1 MSSLDQLS
9 KRSPNTI
16 RQSKRLRD
24 KDDRVSLDQPSV
36 AGSNSSIAGSPTT
49 ADRSPS
55 TVISPTDQTSDFDL
69 LICSF
74 SLSFSNAQSST
85 VTSSSPT
92 PNSNS
97 SNNQSTASASTLAN
111 QQQQQQLLQ
120 DNGEPP
126 FLAVGTEVSA
136 KYKGAFCEARI
147 QKVERLVKC
156 RVTFKNNLGT
166 VIVTDDNIKGPLR
179 VGASIEA
186 KHPDKN
192 CYLEATISKIIDA
205 SQYTVIFDDGD
216 ITTLRRT
223 SLCLKSGKHF
233 AESESLDHLPLTN
246 PEHFGNPVSLNA
258 RGNRRRRRRS
268 AYSTTASVLS
278 SNTAQFSDNDDES
291 IDGSGTSVDD
301 EDSSSIVTHQSN
313 STTTTQTNYKLNSN
327 GTGGKAEPGSNESL
341 EYGKVICVDEKRST
355 KLKDLWFPGLIVL
368 PSAQENSKV
377 DIKEN
382 YLVKSFVNGRFYPL
396 ARKDAKE
403 FTKELGGQILN
414 DSNSSTSLKSAIE
427 KALNY
432 LDKHELPPSWDY
444 EALVGSSSINEN
456 GGAGDEENESSSD
469 LESLLDDELDL
480 DDAKSVEEK
489 DRFVAQLYKY
499 MDERGTPINKT
510 PTIWNDDLDL
520 YNLYRLVDKM
530 NGYNRVTNK
539 NGWKTVYNKLLPNN
553 ETATQASAN
562 QLRLAY
568 KKYLLNFVDFFRKLG
583 CTMVDTC
590 MYSSRTG
597 TSRTARS
604 ERNWRNL
611 SEQSAAKPEHTL
623 GKDKT
628 RRKKSTATNE
638 SVEKKEE
645 DEKKPT
651 VEEEK
656 SGSGKKTTAVK
667 RARKYGRKKF
677 KLGAE
682 EDSSNVNGNEPEE
695 KYIPNDSDFESDSD
709 NFSTPTIPK
718 ESTVAIGDRIR
729 VKYGKG
735 KQLKVYEA
743 KVMNVVDAEA
753 DDPLKIKY
761 FVHYTGW
768 NTRYD
773 EWITRHR
780 IVEIVCDK
788 SPKRRGGNKSK
799 NKGVPLSEEQQA
811 MVQVKP
817 EPVAV
822 KLEPQQASAAVG
834 KRGRPSAGNFRNQPA
849 AEKPAVETKT
859 TVKNEPATTKKPPA
873 ASPTKRSRGRSEC
886 LEVDPDDNEQILSVV
901 ESTKKGEE
909 MEVESGIEK
918 QADTEDEESVE
929 SKEPDRRYGY
939 KKLKRSD
946 SFRSNS
952 LRRQEPEKV
961 PDATQSDDESAS
973 RKSGAL
979 KIEEDPLNRRKQRKK
994 KNDKTATAQ
1003 IEQTPSSPPPPL
1015 AASSAKEKEDK
1026 PQQQQQP
1033 QSSAAASAKK
1043 RKAQGQQ
1050 NVSSSGDE
1058 DDSNSSSNMGNKF
1071 SKRKRILNSKYRQD
1085 STLVKSEPASSS
1097 SSSSLQSA
1105 KEAVELLPRKRSKEE
1120 SVKSEKLTSQSD
1132 ENQQEAT
1139 RQSAAKSS
1147 KETEAEPATVA
1158 SSEQANNFLLC
1169 KEEIPASP
1177 SCDEN
1182 SHQQPASK
1190 NSSTLKNSST
1200 SDQLLKE
1207 SKLSSTNKQPT
1218 TDNAAGASAV
1228 NQKSGPSS
1236 LTAIS
1241 SSTTVQ
1247 TAKLCSTNENSK
1259 EIQNE
1264 KIKTSVA
1271 SSVHSN
1277 HKENSTTNDASSPA
1291 AVVARKESDDAECV
1305 QFTPPTTPES
1315 LKSSSTVCSHNDKD
1329 SNDEKTIH
1337 DKNESCETTK
1347 EHGKIETHG
1356 LDMIASATSKLDEM
1370 EKQNSDALKKENLDA
1385 QAANFSPRK
1394 KRRGRGRTMSQSE
1407 QADLFNASYN
1417 REKESLSATIKELS
1431 SSIQKVKGCKTRGSL
1446 GRKVKQNQN
1455 VDCTS
1460 ESTSHSDNFEPT
1472 SPSILN
1478 CISLD
1483 FYNPTSKYNFC
1494 VPLDESLETD
1504 KRIQILQERLQELRK
1519 TYLNIKSELAT
1530 IERRRKKCK
1539 RKERS
1544 STPSSPGSQT
1554 EHQKSGSP
1562 QSAASSSSSSNK
1574 ESGLQRSNSFST
1586 TENSTNNH
1594 LEASEPVC

>member
-1 MSSLDQLS
+1 M
-9 KRSPNTI
+9 
-16 RQSKRLRD
+16 
-24 KDDRVSLDQPSV
+24 
-36 AGSNSSIAGSPTT
+36 
-49 ADRSPS
+49 
-55 TVISPTDQTSDFDL
+55 
-69 LICSF
+69 
-74 SLSFSNAQSST
+74 
-85 VTSSSPT
+85 
-92 PNSNS
+92 
-97 SNNQSTASASTLAN
+97 AS
-111 QQQQQQLLQ
+111 QQQLLQ

-166 VIVTDDNIKGPLR
+166 VIVTDDNIKGTLR
-179 VGASIEA
+179 VGAQIEA

-268 AYSTTASVLS
+268 AYSTTASSVLS

-313 STTTTQTNYKLNSN
+313 STTTTQINYKLASN
-327 GTGGKAEPGSNESL
+327 GNNGKEHESL
-341 EYGKVICVDEKRST
+341 DYGKVICVDHDEKRST

-377 DIKEN
+377 DTKEN

-396 ARKDAKE
+396 PRKDCKE
-403 FTKELGGQILN
+403 FTKELGSQILN
-414 DSNSSTSLKSAIE
+414 DSNSSTSLKSGVE
-427 KALNY
+427 KAVNY
-432 LDKHELPPSWDY
+432 LDKHELPASWDY
-444 EALVGSSSINEN
+444 EALVGSSSIAEN
-456 GGAGDEENESSSD
+456 GEEDNESSSD
-469 LESLLDDELDL
+469 LESLLDDDLDL
-480 DDAKSVEEK
+480 DDEKSNEEK

-520 YNLYRLVDKM
+520 YNLYRLVIKM
-530 NGYNRVTNK
+530 GGYNRVTNK
-539 NGWKTVYNKLLPNN
+539 NGWKTVYSKLLPNN
-553 ETATQASAN
+553 ENATQASAN

-590 MYSSRTG
+590 LYSSRTG

-611 SEQSAAKPEHTL
+611 SESAKPEPAL
-623 GKDKT
+623 SKEKT

-638 SVEKKEE
+638 STAEKKEE
-645 DEKKPT
+645 DDKKTAGEDEKNGKKPT
-651 VEEEK
+651 TV
-656 SGSGKKTTAVK
+656 VK

-677 KLGAE
+677 KLGAGE
-682 EDSSNVNGNEPEE
+682 EDSSNNVNGNEPEE

-718 ESTVAIGDRIR
+718 ESIVAIGDRIR

-743 KVMNVVDAEA
+743 KVMNLVDTEEA
-753 DDPLKIKY
+753 DDPAKLKY

-773 EWITRHR
+773 EWIKRNR

-822 KLEPQQASAAVG
+822 KAELQAASLAILG
-834 KRGRPSAGNFRNQPA
+834 KRGRPSATNFRNQPV
-849 AEKPAVETKT
+849 EKPTVETKL
-859 TVKNEPATTKKPPA
+859 VKNEPPVSSKKQPA
-873 ASPTKRSRGRSEC
+873 ASPTKRSRQRSEC
-886 LEVDPDDNEQILSVV
+886 LEIDQDDNEQTLSVV
-901 ESTKKGEE
+901 ESTKKADE
-909 MEVESGIEK
+909 MEVENSIDK
-918 QADTEDEESVE
+918 QDTEEEESTE
-929 SKEPDRRYGY
+929 SKEPEKRYGY

-946 SFRSNS
+946 SFRSIS
-952 LRRQEPEKV
+952 LRRQEPEKPV
-961 PDATQSDDESAS
+961 DAVHSDDESAS
-973 RKSGAL
+973 RKISSVAQ
-979 KIEEDPLNRRKQRKK
+979 KPEEDQLSRRKRKK
-994 KNDKTATAQ
+994 KNEKTTPP
-1003 IEQTPSSPPPPL
+1003 IEQNTTPSSPPAPPPS
-1015 AASSAKEKEDK
+1015 AAKEKEDK
-1026 PQQQQQP
+1026 QSQQP
-1033 QSSAAASAKK
+1033 QSSVAASAKK
-1043 RKAQGQQ
+1043 RKAQSQQ

-1058 DDSNSSSNMGNKF
+1058 DDSNSSSNMANKLT
-1071 SKRKRILNSKYRQD
+1071 KRKRILNSKYRQD
-1085 STLVKSEPASSS
+1085 NALVKTEATSS
-1097 SSSSLQSA
+1097 QPA
-1105 KEAVELLPRKRSKEE
+1105 KEIASELPRKRSKEE
-1120 SVKSEKLTSQSD
+1120 TSVKSEKLVSQQPD
-1132 ENQQEAT
+1132 ENQQQEAT
-1139 RQSAAKSS
+1139 KKSTSPKS
-1147 KETEAEPATVA
+1147 KETTETEPATVA
-1158 SSEQANNFLLC
+1158 ASSEPANNFLLC

-1182 SHQQPASK
+1182 SHQQLTSK

-1200 SDQLLKE
+1200 SDNQQLLKE
-1207 SKLSSTNKQPT
+1207 SKLSSTNKQPLSDSPT
-1218 TDNAAGASAV
+1218 SASAV
-1228 NQKSGPSS
+1228 AQKSGPSS
-1236 LTAIS
+1236 LNTAI
-1241 SSTTVQ
+1241 TATVQ
-1247 TAKLCSTNENSK
+1247 TAKLCSIIENSK
-1259 EIQNE
+1259 EIQKE
-1264 KIKTSVA
+1264 KIKSTTSVA
-1271 SSVHSN
+1271 TSKQSVSPVN
-1277 HKENSTTNDASSPA
+1277 SKENSTANDSSSA
-1291 AVVARKESDDAECV
+1291 AKKESDETECV

-1315 LKSSSTVCSHNDKD
+1315 LKSNSTVCSQNDKE
-1329 SNDEKTIH
+1329 SNDEKTVH
-1337 DKNESCETTK
+1337 DKADCETEAK
-1347 EHGKIETHG
+1347 EHDKIETHG
-1356 LDMIASATSKLDEM
+1356 LDMIATASSKLDEL
-1370 EKQNSDALKKENLDA
+1370 EKQNNESLKKKENLDA
-1385 QAANFSPRK
+1385 IAPNNNFSPRK
-1394 KRRGRGRTMSQSE
+1394 KRRGRGRTSSQSE
-1407 QADLFNASYN
+1407 QTCGGSLASNLFNTSYS
-1417 REKESLSATIKELS
+1417 REKDALSASIKELS

-1455 VDCTS
+1455 IDCTS
-1460 ESTSHSDNFEPT
+1460 ESTSHSDNLEPT

-1494 VPLDESLETD
+1494 MPLDESLETD
-1504 KRIQILQERLQELRK
+1504 KRIQILQERLTELRK

-1539 RKERS
+1539 RKERNS
-1544 STPSSPGSQT
+1544 MPSSPGSQT
-1554 EHQKSGSP
+1554 ENQKTNSP
-1562 QSAASSSSSSNK
+1562 QSASSIGSSNK
-1574 ESGLQRSNSFST
+1574 DSNGHHSGLQRSNSFST
-1586 TENSTNNH
+1586 DSTNH

>member
-1 MSSLDQLS
+1 MSS
-9 KRSPNTI
+9 
-16 RQSKRLRD
+16 
-24 KDDRVSLDQPSV
+24 
-36 AGSNSSIAGSPTT
+36 
-49 ADRSPS
+49 
-55 TVISPTDQTSDFDL
+55 
-69 LICSF
+69 
-74 SLSFSNAQSST
+74 
-85 VTSSSPT
+85 
-92 PNSNS
+92 
-97 SNNQSTASASTLAN
+97 
-111 QQQQQQLLQ
+111 QQQLLQ

-147 QKVERLVKC
+147 QKVEHLVKC

-268 AYSTTASVLS
+268 AYSTTASSVLS
-278 SNTAQFSDNDDES
+278 SNIAQFSDNDDES

-313 STTTTQTNYKLNSN
+313 STITTQTNYKLNSN
-327 GTGGKAEPGSNESL
+327 GTSGKENESL
-341 EYGKVICVDEKRST
+341 DYGKVICVDEKRST

-368 PSAQENSKV
+368 PSAQENCKV
-377 DIKEN
+377 DMKEN

-396 ARKDAKE
+396 PRKDAKE

-414 DSNSSTSLKSAIE
+414 DSNSSTSLKSGIE

-444 EALVGSSSINEN
+444 EALVGSSINEN
-456 GGAGDEENESSSD
+456 GGAGDEDNESSSD
-469 LESLLDDELDL
+469 LESLLDDDLDL

-553 ETATQASAN
+553 EAATQASAN

-568 KKYLLNFVDFFRKLG
+568 KKYLLNFVDFVRKLG

-590 MYSSRTG
+590 MYTSRTG
-597 TSRTARS
+597 SSRTARS

-611 SEQSAAKPEHTL
+611 SEQSAAKPEQTL
-623 GKDKT
+623 NKDKT

-638 SVEKKEE
+638 STEKKEE

-656 SGSGKKTTAVK
+656 TGSGKKATTVK

-682 EDSSNVNGNEPEE
+682 DDSSNVNGNEPDE

-743 KVMNVVDAEA
+743 KVMNLVDAEA

-799 NKGVPLSEEQQA
+799 NKGVPLSEEQA

-817 EPVAV
+817 EPATV
-822 KLEPQQASAAVG
+822 KVEPAQASTAVLG
-834 KRGRPSAGNFRNQPA
+834 KRGRQGVSNFRGQPV

-859 TVKNEPATTKKPPA
+859 TVKTEPASTKKLPA
-873 ASPTKRSRGRSEC
+873 ASPTKRSRGRSQC
-886 LEVDPDDNEQILSVV
+886 LDADQDDNEQILSVV
-901 ESTKKGEE
+901 ESVKKAEE
-909 MEVESGIEK
+909 MEVESVAEK
-918 QADTEDEESVE
+918 QAADTEDEESAE
-929 SKEPDRRYGY
+929 NKDSDRRYGY

-946 SFRSNS
+946 SFRSGS

-973 RKSGAL
+973 KKSGAL
-979 KIEEDPLNRRKQRKK
+979 KVEEDPLNRRKQQRKK
-994 KNDKTATAQ
+994 KNDKTAPT
-1003 IEQTPSSPPPPL
+1003 EQTPSSPPPP
-1015 AASSAKEKEDK
+1015 AATSSAKEKEDK
-1026 PQQQQQP
+1026 SQQP
-1033 QSSAAASAKK
+1033 PQSAATSAKK
-1043 RKAQGQQ
+1043 RKAPSQQ

-1085 STLVKSEPASSS
+1085 NALVKNEPVSSS
-1097 SSSSLQSA
+1097 SSSSLQST
-1105 KEAVELLPRKRSKEE
+1105 KETVEPVPRKRSKEE
-1120 SVKSEKLTSQSD
+1120 SVKSSEKLTSHPD
-1132 ENQQEAT
+1132 ENQPEAT
-1139 RQSAAKSS
+1139 RQSAAKS
-1147 KETEAEPATVA
+1147 KETETESATVT

-1177 SCDEN
+1177 SCVDEN
-1182 SHQQPASK
+1182 SHQQPPASK
-1190 NSSTLKNSST
+1190 NSSTLKST

-1207 SKLSSTNKQPT
+1207 SKLSSTNKQPPT
-1218 TDNAAGASAV
+1218 TDNAATASAA
-1228 NQKSGPSS
+1228 NPKSGPSS
-1236 LTAIS
+1236 LTAT
-1241 SSTTVQ
+1241 STTVQ

-1259 EIQNE
+1259 EIQKE
-1264 KIKTSVA
+1264 KIKTGVA
-1271 SSVHSN
+1271 SSAA
-1277 HKENSTTNDASSPA
+1277 HKDQSAANEASSPA
-1291 AVVARKESDDAECV
+1291 AAAAKKESDDAECV

-1315 LKSSSTVCSHNDKD
+1315 LKSSSTVCSHHDKD
-1329 SNDEKTIH
+1329 LTDEKTTH
-1337 DKNESCETTK
+1337 DKNESGESAK

-1356 LDMIASATSKLDEM
+1356 LDMIACATSKLDKLE
-1370 EKQNSDALKKENLDA
+1370 NANCDTLKKEDAGA
-1385 QAANFSPRK
+1385 QAANSNFSPRK

-1407 QADLFNASYN
+1407 QTDSQFSASYN
-1417 REKESLSATIKELS
+1417 REKESLSATIKELT

-1455 VDCTS
+1455 VDCHS

-1478 CISLD
+1478 CVSLD

-1494 VPLDESLETD
+1494 MPLDENLETD

-1544 STPSSPGSQT
+1544 STPSSPGSAT

-1562 QSAASSSSSSNK
+1562 QSAASSSGSSHK

-1586 TENSTNNH
+1586 TENSTTANH